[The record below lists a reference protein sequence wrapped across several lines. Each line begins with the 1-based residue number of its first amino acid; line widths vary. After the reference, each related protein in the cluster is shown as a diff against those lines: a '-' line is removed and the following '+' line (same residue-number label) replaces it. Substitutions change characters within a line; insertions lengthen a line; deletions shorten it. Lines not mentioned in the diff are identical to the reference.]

1 MNKFILILLFLFSN
15 SVMAEEFCPVPTQ
28 ILPTIVVTQTVDIAE
43 KQCEENFDDN
53 YSHYL
58 TGCLSGGWKA
68 GASLV
73 DGLVE
78 LTKLLVIEAP
88 KWIWNETKKKIDAI
102 RQQDLSPFE
111 TVKAIANI
119 QVASH
124 SDIFNKAQEYWNTFL
139 EFGKNLKDTL
149 MAEIEGFPCLPKFKQ
164 SEIICRGV
172 SEVFLTLFTPA
183 GFINGARWTAAT
195 GKAVVNF
202 VKESKKIHGLENAD
216 LATRLNRVTD
226 QLRGGAVAGDG
237 IALSGGVLKQ
247 VEFPDGST
255 VLQYTK
261 QVVGKDG
268 KTHTITRE
276 VPVDAK
282 TKSIDANTEMGKE
295 ILAGMVN
302 AQEGKGSLVF
312 IDVNHLGKVNY
323 FQGGTQTGDK
333 YLESVSE
340 ALRKNL
346 RPGDHL
352 FKNGGDELVVIIK
365 NNDPTVVRNISQ
377 RMIQEVDSHPE
388 IRSIFRN
395 EVKLIS
401 QQYKDLNKAT
411 SVDNLP
417 QTVRASLSPDELAA
431 AGKDFASFKA
441 SKLNKLKEDL
451 VDQTSY
457 RGSVSIG
464 SSLIREGDDLATSL
478 AKAENQASRV
488 KAEYKLRLGH
498 DIDKYKVTPEEFKDI
513 KKWAPPQALDPN

>member
-1 MNKFILILLFLFSN
+1 MNKFILILLFLFSG
-15 SVMAEEFCPVPTQ
+15 SLFAEELCPIPTQ
-28 ILPTIVVTQTVDIAE
+28 VLPTIVVSATLDIAE

-53 YSHYL
+53 YSHFL

-68 GASLV
+68 GVSLV

-88 KWIWNETKKKIDAI
+88 KWIWNETKKKIDSI
-102 RQQDLSPFE
+102 RKQDLSPFE
-111 TVKAIANI
+111 MVKAIANI

-124 SDIFNKAQEYWNTFL
+124 SDIFDKAQEYWNTFL

-149 MAEIEGFPCLPKFKQ
+149 VAEIEGFPCLPKFKQ

-172 SEVFLTLFTPA
+172 SEVFLTVFTPA

-202 VKESKKIHGLENAD
+202 AKESKKLHGLENAD
-216 LATRLNRVTD
+216 FATRLNRVTD
-226 QLRGGAVAGDG
+226 QLKGGAIASDG
-237 IALSGGVLKQ
+237 INLSGGVLKQ
-247 VEFPDGST
+247 VELPDGST

-261 QVVGKDG
+261 QIIGKDG
-268 KTHTITRE
+268 KSHTITRE

-295 ILAGMVN
+295 ILTGMVN

-340 ALRKNL
+340 SLRKTL

-352 FKNGGDELVVIIK
+352 FKNGGDELVVIVN
-365 NNDPTVVRNISQ
+365 NNDPKVVKSISQ

-395 EVKLIS
+395 EVKQITE
-401 QQYKDLNKAT
+401 QYKDLNKAT
-411 SVDNLP
+411 NVESLP
-417 QTVRASLSPDELAA
+417 QAVRAKLSAEELAA

-441 SKLNKLKEDL
+441 SKLSKLKAEMI
-451 VDQTSY
+451 DQASY

-464 SSLIREGDDLATSL
+464 SSLIHEGDDLVTSL

-498 DIDKYKVTPEEFKDI
+498 DIEKYKVTPEEFNNI
-513 KKWAPPQALDPN
+513 RKWSPPQVLDPD